1 MPLDVLS
8 AMSVLAW
15 LRTWPCRGSW
25 QDHCWAWKHPGP
37 NTAALTF
44 VAAGSRSDSR
54 LSDGQPWGTELPL
67 FPTGKGHEP
76 GQGPRSWWSPQL
88 RAKSRSSVLRLPSPS
103 CRPAELLIAGLAWS
117 VLGTAAA
124 TGTFQGKGGV
134 LGLGQSWEGLG
145 REQAGSREDT
155 TREGPSRGG
164 SMSWLWAS

>member
-54 LSDGQPWGTELPL
+54 LSNGQPWGTELPL

-103 CRPAELLIAGLAWS
+103 CRATDRWPGLECAGDCSCHRYLPGQGGSTGAWRELGGAW
-117 VLGTAAA
+117 
-124 TGTFQGKGGV
+124 QGA
-134 LGLGQSWEGLG
+134 G
-145 REQAGSREDT
+145 REQGRHN
-155 TREGPSRGG
+155 
-164 SMSWLWAS
+164 